1 MNAREYLER
10 PGKLKQEILA
20 DQDNIAAMRS
30 VVEQCTTHLSLTA
43 GCNPSKNK
51 DSFEN
56 VMLDI
61 TKAEAD
67 LETKIMR
74 YEELCLETIKQIGS
88 LHDSAQRQ
96 LLRLRY
102 LDYQEWENI
111 AKAVGVSEGHIY
123 VLHRKALKNLE
134 KLLVKDS

>member
-1 MNAREYLER
+1 MTGKEYLER

-56 VMLDI
+56 VMLSI
-61 TKAEAD
+61 TEAEKE
-67 LETKIMR
+67 LEEKVKHLAQMKIN
-74 YEELCLETIKQIGS
+74 IINNQQIERPGPAGS
-88 LHDSAQRQ
+88 ASHAVYRRVILGCHFLKKRSYGTTGLPDSQGGIGQ
-96 LLRLRY
+96 
-102 LDYQEWENI
+102 
-111 AKAVGVSEGHIY
+111 S
-123 VLHRKALKNLE
+123 
-134 KLLVKDS
+134 